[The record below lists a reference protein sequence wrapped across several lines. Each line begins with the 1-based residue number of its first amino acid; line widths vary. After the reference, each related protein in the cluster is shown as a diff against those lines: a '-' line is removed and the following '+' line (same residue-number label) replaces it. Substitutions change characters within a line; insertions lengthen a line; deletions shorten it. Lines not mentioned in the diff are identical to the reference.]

1 MPPSRTCS
9 ALFAATALLGC
20 GGCASWLFSG
30 LPTPDR
36 SRPVAMIETT
46 GGIEYG
52 ATTEF
57 GILTLGR
64 TATTGP
70 CRVHY
75 FLGQAPMTEDGTL
88 AASGTVFHRAVIDL
102 RTQHVRAWDKPL
114 QPADDLVAMYT
125 PDGLDTV
132 EVSVRL
138 ARVDGIEGDVLQ
150 DPGDALPPGAGVFV
164 QSLEGLRFCG
174 LIAAKATLVQD
185 GDDRSYYLL
194 AGLDRLRELL
204 ATPAPHSQDMEV
216 RYRPDDIAVKRPRQ

>member
-1 MPPSRTCS
+1 MPSLRTCS
-9 ALFAATALLGC
+9 GLLAATALLGC
-20 GGCASWLFSG
+20 GGCVSWLFSG

-64 TATTGP
+64 TATSGP

-75 FLGQAPMTEDGTL
+75 FLGQAPMTEDGVI
-88 AASGTVFHRAVIDL
+88 AASDTVFHRAVIDL
-102 RTQHVRAWDKPL
+102 HTQHVRAWDRPL
-114 QPADDLVAMYT
+114 QAGDELLAIYT

-132 EVSVRL
+132 EVAVRL
-138 ARVDGIEGDVLQ
+138 ASTAGIEGDVLQ
-150 DPGDALPPGAGVFV
+150 DPGVALPPGAGVFV
-164 QSLEGLRFCG
+164 QSREGLRFCG
-174 LIAAKATLVQD
+174 LIAAKAALVQD
-185 GDDRSYYLL
+185 GSERSYYLL
-194 AGLDRLRELL
+194 AGLDRLRELV
-204 ATPAPHSQDMEV
+204 ATPEPRNPDMEV